1 MTEHRDA
8 IVVGGGHNGLVCA
21 AYLARAGRKVLVLER
36 GESLGGMAGQRRF
49 AEGFSVPG
57 CAHLLYN
64 LNPGVLRDLGLES
77 HGLRL
82 LASHL
87 DTVALDESGNH
98 LTLSERGVEGAGIS
112 TQERAVYAAFMDRL
126 RRFAAVLA
134 DANAI
139 IPPRLATDGWRDN
152 LVLAKLGLRAWRL
165 GRDDLR
171 EMLRIGAINIYDVLR
186 EEFSHPLLMG
196 ALALDAVLGTHMG
209 PRSPNTVLNFLHR
222 LTGQVGGG
230 SGIAIAEGGMQGV
243 ISALERAALA
253 AGAEIRRNAGVTKIL
268 ADANG
273 VTGVELAGGEVVM
286 SKLVLSS
293 ADPKTTFLRLLAPGA
308 LDTGFLRRIHNL
320 RARGTAAR
328 LHLALRGAPQFR
340 GVEPAALAGR
350 IVIAPALD
358 EIELA
363 FDAAKYGAC
372 SEVPVMEFTV
382 PSLRDTALAPAGM
395 HVLSATV
402 LYAPVRLRGGWTA
415 EAKSAFLERALKR
428 LVRYAPGIRD
438 QIIAAE
444 LLSPADLESEYG
456 ATGGHWHHGELAL
469 DQFMMLRPVP
479 GAAQYATPIPGLF
492 LCGAGAHP
500 GGGVSG
506 LPGRNAAQAA
516 LAGARR

>member
-196 ALALDAVLGTHMG
+196 ALALDAVLGTQMG

-268 ADANG
+268 TDANG
-273 VTGVELAGGEVVM
+273 VTGVELAGGEVAT

-340 GVEPAALAGR
+340 GVEPAALGAR

-415 EAKSAFLERALKR
+415 EEKSTFLERALKR